1 MPRVYT
7 TLLKVTRIRLRIIA
21 IDCASFT
28 SVCVAVAEAILWR
41 QHGSERID
49 PWRARRRWIRGSRGA
64 TADQHAFSVAVGGFQ
79 CTRGGV
85 VPWFP
90 NFRPHASPSRRVA
103 IALSSAGV
111 PQAVKALEAKELPS
125 VELVLELGCKLG
137 WLGDLEHLGAVSRAV
152 SRARGQ
158 VFLGR
163 CTFLAGRGPQP
174 AP

>member
-49 PWRARRRWIRGSRGA
+49 PWRRGDDGSADPGGQPLTNTNSVLPLAGFSAREA
-64 TADQHAFSVAVGGFQ
+64 EFLD
-79 CTRGGV
+79 
-85 VPWFP
+85 WFP
-90 NFRPHASPSRRVA
+90 KFSPPCSPSRRVA

-111 PQAVKALEAKELPS
+111 PQAVKGS
-125 VELVLELGCKLG
+125 
-137 WLGDLEHLGAVSRAV
+137 
-152 SRARGQ
+152 
-158 VFLGR
+158 
-163 CTFLAGRGPQP
+163 
-174 AP
+174 